1 LSKND
6 YIALAGVIVCLMN
19 VLFCEIKSNFEGN
32 IESQMTRVLK
42 GMNFRETKVQI
53 IFWIS
58 YCVFEW
64 INGGIYADDFKRSF
78 FILCVHLPLLLL
90 ASYYHL
96 YITFRKFLLNKDYVA
111 FIISL
116 FLGFLVFG
124 LIRRY
129 TSYHIIY
136 PMYFPEALKTPFL
149 YWPKIVHEIVQT
161 HMVVSFF
168 IVVDL
173 VRNTFYQQ
181 RLNDTYKQEKLE
193 AEYKLLQSQ
202 VQPHFLFN
210 TLNNMVSVSLHNP
223 DQMPNLLQRLGG
235 LLSYQLHESHQELVP
250 ISKEIE
256 YLQDYIVLEKI
267 RYGQKLDVQTNF
279 ADWKNKPDL
288 PIYPMLLLPFVENAF
303 KHGAAQSEDDCW
315 IQIQLTLKDDIL
327 IFKVENSIPDMV
339 SNIPT
344 TGLGLP
350 NLRKRMDIL
359 FEDKYELTT
368 MKEDGQFLA
377 ILKIHT
383 GLCQ

>member
-1 LSKND
+1 
-6 YIALAGVIVCLMN
+6 
-19 VLFCEIKSNFEGN
+19 
-32 IESQMTRVLK
+32 
-42 GMNFRETKVQI
+42 
-53 IFWIS
+53 
-58 YCVFEW
+58 
-64 INGGIYADDFKRSF
+64 
-78 FILCVHLPLLLL
+78 
-90 ASYYHL
+90 
-96 YITFRKFLLNKDYVA
+96 
-111 FIISL
+111 
-116 FLGFLVFG
+116 
-124 LIRRY
+124 
-129 TSYHIIY
+129 
-136 PMYFPEALKTPFL
+136 
-149 YWPKIVHEIVQT
+149 
-161 HMVVSFF
+161 VVSFF

>member
-1 LSKND
+1 
-6 YIALAGVIVCLMN
+6 
-19 VLFCEIKSNFEGN
+19 
-32 IESQMTRVLK
+32 MTRVLR

-58 YCVFEW
+58 YCLFEW
-64 INGGIYADDFKRSF
+64 INGGIHADDFGRSLY
-78 FILCVHLPLLLL
+78 ILAVHLPLLLA

-96 YITFRKFLLNKDYVA
+96 YFSFRKFLLNKSYTA
-111 FIISL
+111 FVISL
-116 FLGFLVFG
+116 LTGFIVFG

-129 TSYHIIY
+129 TSYHFIY
-136 PMYFPEALKTPFL
+136 PKYFPDALKTPIL
-149 YWPKIVHEIVQT
+149 YWPKVIFETIQT

-235 LLSYQLHESHQELVP
+235 LLSYQLHESHQKLVP

-256 YLQDYIVLEKI
+256 YLQDYITLEKI
-267 RYGQKLDVQTNF
+267 RYGKKLDVQTNF
-279 ADWKNKPDL
+279 EDWKNKPDL
-288 PIYPMLLLPFVENAF
+288 WIYPMLLLPFVENAF
-303 KHGAAQSEDDCW
+303 KHGAAQSEDECW
-315 IQIQLTLKDDIL
+315 IQINLIEKDDVL
-327 IFKVENSIPDMV
+327 VLKVENSMPDTV

-350 NLRKRMDIL
+350 NLKKRLDIL
-359 FEDKYELTT
+359 FEDKYELNT
-368 MKEDGQFLA
+368 MKEEGQFLA